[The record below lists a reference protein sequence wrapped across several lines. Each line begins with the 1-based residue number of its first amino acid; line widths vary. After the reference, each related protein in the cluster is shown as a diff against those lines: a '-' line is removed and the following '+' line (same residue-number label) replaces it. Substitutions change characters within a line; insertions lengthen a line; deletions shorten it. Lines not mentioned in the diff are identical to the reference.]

1 MDNEAS
7 NIEICRQ
14 CQHKDCR
21 YCRFNP
27 KDADKPTPD
36 KPHDNELLI
45 VESAISIL
53 RRKADEFEDKASCK
67 SCPLK
72 NECWESVLACRTMF
86 LKRVLSGY
94 IDVDGNLIFRK
105 NVQKE

>member
-1 MDNEAS
+1 MDNAVFD
-7 NIEICRQ
+7 IEICRQ

-27 KDADKPTPD
+27 KNADKPTSD

-53 RRKADEFEDKASCK
+53 RRKADEFEVKTSCK

-72 NECWESVLACRTMF
+72 NECWGSGAIACRMMF

-94 IDVDGNLIFRK
+94 IDADGNLIDKR
-105 NVQKE
+105 QPQD

>member
-1 MDNEAS
+1 MDNAS
-7 NIEICRQ
+7 FDIEICRQ

-53 RRKADEFEDKASCK
+53 CRKADEFEDKASCK

-72 NECWESVLACRTMF
+72 VECQNGTLSCRTMF

-94 IDVDGNLIFRK
+94 IDADGNLIKKR
-105 NVQKE
+105 QPQD